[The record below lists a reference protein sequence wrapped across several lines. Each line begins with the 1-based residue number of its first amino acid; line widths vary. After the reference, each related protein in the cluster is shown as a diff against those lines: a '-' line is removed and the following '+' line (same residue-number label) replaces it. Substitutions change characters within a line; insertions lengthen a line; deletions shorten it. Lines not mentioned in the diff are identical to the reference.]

1 MRVQDQKNGKSGVNL
16 HGTILKGKSI
26 GSAKK
31 KNLNEKAELMI
42 WRTKMQARVQGMG
55 PTHGFN
61 LLQMSPNWS

>member
-1 MRVQDQKNGKSGVNL
+1 
-16 HGTILKGKSI
+16 LKGKSI